1 MKTAKLYLKTFLL
14 TLLELVLC
22 LFIISLLYYYSL
34 LDSNAYSFFSFITI
48 LLLFL
53 INSFLLGKKV
63 KTKRPFIGLK
73 YGIIID
79 IIIIILTLIL
89 KRMEI
94 SNIIY
99 YLIILFTTTLGGI
112 FGSIKIKTTDLS
124 Q

>member
-1 MKTAKLYLKTFLL
+1 MKKAKLYLKSFLF
-14 TLLELVLC
+14 TIMELALC

-34 LDSNAYSFFSFITI
+34 IDSNAYSFFSFITI
-48 LLLFL
+48 LLIFL

-89 KRMEI
+89 KRMDI

-112 FGSIKIKTTDLS
+112 FGSIKRKTTDLS

>member
-1 MKTAKLYLKTFLL
+1 MKKAKLYLKTFLL
-14 TLLELVLC
+14 TLLELALC

-34 LDSNAYSFFSFITI
+34 IDSNAYSFFSFITI
-48 LLLFL
+48 LLIFL

-89 KRMEI
+89 KRMDI

-99 YLIILFTTTLGGI
+99 YLFILFTTTLGGI
-112 FGSIKIKTTDLS
+112 FGSIKRKTTDLS

>member
-1 MKTAKLYLKTFLL
+1 MKKAKLYLKSFLF
-14 TLLELVLC
+14 TIMELALC

-112 FGSIKIKTTDLS
+112 FGSIKRKTTDLS

>member
-34 LDSNAYSFFSFITI
+34 IDSNAYSFFSFITI
-48 LLLFL
+48 LLIFL

>member
-1 MKTAKLYLKTFLL
+1 MKTAKLYLKTFLFSS
-14 TLLELVLC
+14 LELALC

-34 LDSNAYSFFSFITI
+34 IDNNAYSFFSFITI
-48 LLLFL
+48 LLIFL